1 MAFSSETS
9 KGMRM
14 DFRFVSRTTFDGL
27 VENRKLAPGTFY
39 FLEEKEFHIAID
51 DDQYLT
57 YGNGLSIEDM
67 IYELLQVNDVS
78 NVIQKII
85 NDLFDLIN
93 NEEFINQ
100 FIDHITNLTFEQ
112 IADQIRIA
120 TNEAPGV
127 VKSHGNNTSETW
139 HYVTVAPDGTMSINK
154 EFLEAKI
161 GQGGGGGGVGGGPP
175 IDKMVAEPDG
185 STIGTIQGRN
195 LVAQDTRP
203 TRYGVVKCGKNCVC
217 YPKDLSLKSMDGMLV
232 ADLKQDVNLF
242 YPMVFAETMPPRA
255 ELFDKL
261 TFIAKGS
268 DGKTNY

>member
-1 MAFSSETS
+1 
-9 KGMRM
+9 MRM

-127 VKSHGNNTSETW
+127 VKSHDNNTSETW

-154 EFLEAKI
+154 EFLETKI
-161 GQGGGGGGVGGGPP
+161 GGGVSGGSP

-185 STIGTIQGRN
+185 STIGTIHGRN
-195 LVAQDTRP
+195 LVAQGTRP